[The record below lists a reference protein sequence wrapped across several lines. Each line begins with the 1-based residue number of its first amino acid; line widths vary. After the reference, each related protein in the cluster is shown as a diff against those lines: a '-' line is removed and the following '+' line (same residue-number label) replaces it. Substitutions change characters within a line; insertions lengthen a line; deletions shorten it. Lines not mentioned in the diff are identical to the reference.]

1 MYVCTCMY
9 VQYVCMYV
17 CMYANVCVWLLVD
30 PFYVGLNGLEIYDA
44 VSGSKIPFTADQL
57 HATPFR

>member
-1 MYVCTCMY
+1 MEVCTDLCMHASM
-9 VQYVCMYV
+9 YVCMYV
-17 CMYANVCVWLLVD
+17 LVD